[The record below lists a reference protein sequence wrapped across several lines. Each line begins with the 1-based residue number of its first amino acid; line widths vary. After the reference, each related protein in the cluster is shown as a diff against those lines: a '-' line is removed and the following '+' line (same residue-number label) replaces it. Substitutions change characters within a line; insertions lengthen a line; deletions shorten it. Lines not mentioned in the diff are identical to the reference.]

1 MTLFLSRAI
10 QGQRSTIHLKMGM
23 SWTNIKFYSVNY
35 KNPLTQNW
43 QAMAAMPILIQY
55 NTIQYNTI
63 QYNCIVGC
71 LLGKFYYENFTFF
84 RGK

>member
-1 MTLFLSRAI
+1 MTLFLSRAN

-55 NTIQYNTI
+55 NTIQYN
-63 QYNCIVGC
+63 CIVGC
-71 LLGKFYYENFTFF
+71 
-84 RGK
+84 

>member
-1 MTLFLSRAI
+1 MTLFLSRAN

-63 QYNCIVGC
+63 QYNTIQYNCIVGC
-71 LLGKFYYENFTFF
+71 
-84 RGK
+84 